1 MRAGDIM
8 TTRVVTI
15 DEHATLAYAAH
26 LLGPDPE
33 SALHV
38 VDASGRLVG
47 IVTATHLLDRIRAL
61 LNTIDLAS
69 TGWDSVSDT
78 MTSPVLAV
86 GADTDITHIVA
97 ALTDR
102 DARTCTVPVVDGFTP
117 IGAVTRLDLVRAL
130 SEGTPPPPPKR
141 SA

>member
-47 IVTATHLLDRIRAL
+47 IVTATRLLDRICAL

-69 TGWDSVSDT
+69 SGWDTVSDA
-78 MTSPVLAV
+78 MTTPVLAV
-86 GADTDITHIVA
+86 GADTDISHIVT

-102 DARTCTVPVVDGFTP
+102 DTRTYTVPVVDGFTP

-130 SEGTPPPPPKR
+130 YDRTPPPPPR
-141 SA
+141 